1 MAAQVGYDFERS
13 LSATSS
19 LDSTAYGNATLPAR
33 KNTAASG
40 YASPTHGGQGTTAEG
55 SGTSSTTS
63 SHKNRRDEGSHYN
76 AEDKEDY
83 ITSSS
88 SSSSYYLVE
97 QRYTTSDCRLHEP
110 RVWEVMRIRGEGAPG
125 TLQRSGI
132 KKKTLPEGG
141 EAIASLAPSSP
152 PTRRGASLSPA
163 PAAALSQALGS
174 QEETLPSSAR
184 LSQLREDITISG
196 AGRSFWSAGGEGG
209 RSRTCCLASDLEE
222 PRRHVTL
229 KRGLLST
236 RLMSW

>member
-63 SHKNRRDEGSHYN
+63 SSHKNRRDEGSHYN
-76 AEDKEDY
+76 AEDEEDY

-88 SSSSYYLVE
+88 S
-97 QRYTTSDCRLHEP
+97 YTTSDCRLHEP
-110 RVWEVMRIRGEGAPG
+110 RVWEVMRTRGEGAPG
-125 TLQRSGI
+125 TLQGSGI
-132 KKKTLPEGG
+132 KKKTLP
-141 EAIASLAPSSP
+141 
-152 PTRRGASLSPA
+152 
-163 PAAALSQALGS
+163 
-174 QEETLPSSAR
+174 
-184 LSQLREDITISG
+184 
-196 AGRSFWSAGGEGG
+196 GEGG
-209 RSRTCCLASDLEE
+209 RSRTCRLASDLEE

-229 KRGLLST
+229 KHGLLST